1 MLVSEGTD
9 LLHKL
14 FSERTP
20 VSAMFFSAG
29 GDKSRL
35 RGFVS
40 GFTADIELVI
50 SETLEPGD
58 AARISVPLANRS
70 YDLRFGDRREFA
82 PPGDPESTV
91 ESDALLA
98 TIDCYQLTAQAGQ
111 QISVAI
117 AGTKNDAVFAVF
129 APGWKAS

>member
-82 PPGDPESTV
+82 PPGDPES
-91 ESDALLA
+91 DALVDKWGDTLLSFSFRGGE
-98 TIDCYQLTAQAGQ
+98 TLLLYFTL
-111 QISVAI
+111 
-117 AGTKNDAVFAVF
+117 
-129 APGWKAS
+129 